1 MSEIDNDDRLT
12 QALDAVL
19 TRLADGDSIEIC
31 LASYPDL
38 ADELS
43 SLIETRMR
51 LDPPLPVPVLSKEAL
66 EARHHQFMAAV
77 RAYRSVPARPSL
89 FQRVLAW
96 VSQSADWHMP
106 RGAMR
111 IARVAI
117 VLALAVIGLAGVT
130 QVAQA
135 SMPDSPLYPLK
146 LGIEDVRLSLTFD
159 PRAQAQLAM
168 AFVVE
173 RADELERLANS
184 GSQAP
189 AVVEQQL
196 VKELSIALSSAARV
210 DVQETSPVLMQ
221 LSQLAET
228 QRLRLAQLAENSAPA
243 DRDALRSAEQALA
256 QARMQAQA
264 GMDDPAAFHF
274 KPLSPLTSPLP
285 VEPGETPTPSA
296 TLIGS
301 PVETATPQPTGTPI
315 PTPTERIPTP
325 RPSPTRQPTSLPP
338 VALEHK
344 PTSKPHETPTP
355 KVQPT
360 PKARPT
366 TAHMPDPLPQPTH
379 VPGTPASKPTSRADP
394 KPEPTN
400 KPEPVPQATHQPQPT
415 HQPNPEPKATA
426 EHPEPKPKPTKKS
439 D

>member
-1 MSEIDNDDRLT
+1 MSEIVDNDDRLI

-19 TRLADGDSIEIC
+19 TRLADGERIETC

-43 SLIETRMR
+43 SLIETRRR
-51 LDPPLPVPVLSKEAL
+51 LDPPLPVPALSKEAL
-66 EARHHQFMAAV
+66 EARHRQFMTAV
-77 RAYRSVPARPSL
+77 RVYQSVPVRPGL
-89 FQRVLAW
+89 FQRALAW
-96 VSQSADWHMP
+96 VSQSANWHMP

-173 RADELERLANS
+173 RTDELERLANS
-184 GSQAP
+184 GSQVP
-189 AVVEQQL
+189 AAVEQQL
-196 VKELSIALSSAARV
+196 VKELSIVLSSAARV

-243 DRDALRSAEQALA
+243 NRDALRSAEQALA
-256 QARMQAQA
+256 QVRMQAQA
-264 GMDDPAAFHF
+264 GVDDPAAFHF

-301 PVETATPQPTGTPI
+301 PVETATPQPTGTPL

-325 RPSPTRQPTSLPP
+325 RPNPTRRPTSLPP

-355 KVQPT
+355 K
-360 PKARPT
+360 ARPT
-366 TAHMPDPLPQPTH
+366 TAHVPDPLPRPTH
-379 VPGTPASKPTSRADP
+379 VPGTPVSKPTSRADP
-394 KPEPTN
+394 RPEPTN
-400 KPEPVPQATHQPQPT
+400 KPEPAPQAT

-426 EHPEPKPKPTKKS
+426 EHPEPKPKPTREK
-439 D
+439 

>member
-1 MSEIDNDDRLT
+1 MSEIVDNDDRLI

-19 TRLADGDSIEIC
+19 TRLADGERIETC

-43 SLIETRMR
+43 SLIETRRR
-51 LDPPLPVPVLSKEAL
+51 LDPPLPVPALSKEAL
-66 EARHHQFMAAV
+66 EARHRQFMTAV
-77 RAYRSVPARPSL
+77 RAYQSVPARPGL
-89 FQRVLAW
+89 FQRALAW
-96 VSQSADWHMP
+96 VSQSAERHMP

-173 RADELERLANS
+173 RTDELERLANS
-184 GSQAP
+184 GSQVP
-189 AVVEQQL
+189 AAVEQQL
-196 VKELSIALSSAARV
+196 VKELSIVLSSAARV

-243 DRDALRSAEQALA
+243 NRDALRSAEQALA
-256 QARMQAQA
+256 QVRMQAQA
-264 GMDDPAAFHF
+264 GVDDPAAFHF

-301 PVETATPQPTGTPI
+301 PVETATPQPTGTPL

-325 RPSPTRQPTSLPP
+325 RPNPTRRPTSLPP

-355 KVQPT
+355 K
-360 PKARPT
+360 ARPT
-366 TAHMPDPLPQPTH
+366 TAHVPDPLPRPTH
-379 VPGTPASKPTSRADP
+379 VPGTPVSKPTSRADP
-394 KPEPTN
+394 RPEPTN
-400 KPEPVPQATHQPQPT
+400 KPEPVPQAT

-426 EHPEPKPKPTKKS
+426 EHPEPKPKPTRKK
-439 D
+439 

>member
-1 MSEIDNDDRLT
+1 MSEIDNDERLT

-19 TRLADGDSIEIC
+19 TRLADGERIDAC
-31 LASYPDL
+31 LADYPDL

-51 LDPPLPVPVLSKEAL
+51 LDIPLPVPALPKEAW
-66 EARHHQFMAAV
+66 EARRRQFVAAA
-77 RAYRSVPARPSL
+77 RAYDRVVPARPGL

-96 VSQSADWHMP
+96 LSAVWRMP
-106 RGAMR
+106 QGALR
-111 IARVAI
+111 IARVAA
-117 VLALAVIGLAGVT
+117 VLALAVVGLAGLN
-130 QVAQA
+130 QVAEA

-146 LGIEDVRLSLTFD
+146 LGIEDARLSLTFD
-159 PRAQAQLAM
+159 PREQAQLAM

-184 GSQAP
+184 GSQVP
-189 AVVEQQL
+189 AAVEQQL
-196 VKELSIALSSAARV
+196 VKELSVALSSAARV

-228 QRLRLAQLAENSAPA
+228 QRLRLAQLAENSVSA
-243 DRDALRSAEQALA
+243 DRDALRSAEQALVH
-256 QARMQAQA
+256 ARMQAQA
-264 GMDDPAAFHF
+264 GMDDPEGFHF

-296 TLIGS
+296 TVIGS
-301 PVETATPQPTGTPI
+301 PIETATPQPTGTPL
-315 PTPTERIPTP
+315 PTPTKRIPTP
-325 RPSPTRQPTSLPP
+325 RPSPTRRPTSLPP

-344 PTSKPHETPTP
+344 PTSKPHETPM
-355 KVQPT
+355 

-366 TAHMPDPLPQPTH
+366 TAHVPDPLPQPTH
-379 VPGTPASKPTSRADP
+379 VPGTPASKPTSQANP

-400 KPEPVPQATHQPQPT
+400 KPEPQPT

-426 EHPEPKPKPTKKS
+426 QHPEPKPKPTRKS